1 MYMLW
6 DKEAKGPELYG
17 LTNAINGR
25 LVPCGAESVHDG
37 LCAEHAAF
45 VADAKAAEVSK
56 IDQKYWYRMPAKRKP
71 KAGPSRVVETILP
84 PDEVGS
90 KLRRAYE
97 NASGSKKT
105 AAWKALDDYQK
116 QRAKEIHSREWT
128 AEDQAEKDRAEASAH
143 AKAVAEQADYI
154 AREERQKP
162 LSKSTARRHQKAREE
177 ITQASP
183 EYQAGVVAAKAESE
197 RREAEWKAAQENM
210 TRIDSQYHALVAE
223 PTSDVEVF
231 GRFLVL
237 KPVVAG
243 SSAVAYFDVETG
255 IKLAITLEGVKRMG
269 PEVVKKI
276 VSRA

>member
-90 KLRRAYE
+90 KLRRAYG
-97 NASGSKKT
+97 NANGSSKT
-105 AAWKALDDYQK
+105 VAWKALDDYQK
-116 QRAKEIHSREWT
+116 QRAREIHSREWT
-128 AEDQAEKDRAEASAH
+128 AEDQAEKDRADAAAH
-143 AKAVAEQADYI
+143 AKAIAEQAEVAKRRDTKLKPKISAGAVADALADYGRPNYSEVDAMAKATLKRKAADDCETI
-154 AREERQKP
+154 RNNA
-162 LSKSTARRHQKAREE
+162 KSTETMKKETAEGVE
-177 ITQASP
+177 I
-183 EYQAGVVAAKAESE
+183 
-197 RREAEWKAAQENM
+197 
-210 TRIDSQYHALVAE
+210 
-223 PTSDVEVF
+223 F